1 MIRGFKHR
9 GLKRLYEKGDRARL
23 SQDLVARCEE
33 ILTVLDVAHSPQDAD
48 LPGYRMHALR
58 GKLKGYWSI
67 SVTGNWRI
75 IFRFE
80 NGDIYDVSLVDYH

>member
-1 MIRGFKHR
+1 MINGFKHR
-9 GLKRLYEKGDRARL
+9 GLKRLYEKGDPSRRK
-23 SQDLVARCEE
+23 QDLVARCEE
-33 ILTVLDVAHSPQDAD
+33 MLTVLDIAHDPRDVDS
-48 LPGYRMHALR
+48 PGYRMHALR

-80 NGDIYDVSLVDYH
+80 DGDIYDVNLVDYH